1 MGIQT
6 DLGLVNNEFSLVLIL
21 FYIPYGICNIPAAL
35 YAPSKKGKLAQ
46 RATTD
51 YATV

>member
-46 RATTD
+46 
-51 YATV
+51 